1 MTSEGGSSYGSRGLP
16 PNTTGRA
23 VPLAGIS
30 EGVLGG
36 RLQARH
42 RGSTQACSGINV
54 HNDHGPTINVCGH
67 NSAFVSK
74 LRRSNDKACE
84 NSHNQEEL
92 SSRLEEVEC
101 GRHKPPQVSCWA
113 RLYTTGL
120 RLHQRRLNS
129 TFIFKLL
136 RSNGKAIEG
145 SHEQDLSSNG
155 WKMLS
160 AAVTSPSSLV
170 LGLDSTPQVYA
181 YTNRG

>member
-1 MTSEGGSSYGSRGLP
+1 MTV
-16 PNTTGRA
+16 TGRA
-23 VPLAGIS
+23 VPLAGIF

-42 RGSTQACSGINV
+42 CGSAQACSGINV

-67 NSAFVSK
+67 NSAFIPK
-74 LRRSNDKACE
+74 LRRSNDKAIE
-84 NSHNQEEL
+84 NPHDQEEL

-136 RSNGKAIEG
+136 CSNGKAIEG